1 VRKIT
6 GLCFWQANYR
16 FTFLAGKLWIYINL
30 AAKLRIYVFF
40 GKIKGLVFFCG
51 KITDL
56 CFWWENY
63 GFPFW
68 RE

>member
-30 AAKLRIYVFF
+30 AVKLRIYV
-40 GKIKGLVFFCG
+40 FCG

-56 CFWWENY
+56 CFGGKITGFLFWRKNY
-63 GFPFW
+63 GITFLAK
-68 RE
+68 